1 MIQKVTVADSCWML
15 DSDSGLW
22 PGDLGETEMDFRRT
36 SEDIYKEY
44 IVNGWGIGWDT
55 IQFVEQ
61 AVVYSTLPHEYST
74 LTLGERLLLVMVE
87 WKKGVK

>member
-1 MIQKVTVADSCWML
+1 MEWWVQAMIQKVTVADSCWML

-44 IVNGWGIGWDT
+44 IVNEWGISRDNPVIPHYLDLIRAIGDRVIT
-55 IQFVEQ
+55 CSSPV
-61 AVVYSTLPHEYST
+61 AVKP
-74 LTLGERLLLVMVE
+74 
-87 WKKGVK
+87 